1 MMAAMAEA
9 FPDRRPSDAFIVGW
23 NAATAMR
30 EVLEVAIGRG
40 DLSRA
45 AIIEAA
51 NSIEQITFGD
61 SAPDQSYV
69 GLPDEFVNR
78 QSAIFKPSL
87 EAYEAAGGVD
97 QTLTQP
103 GATTG
108 SLVVQEFA
116 ASEAASDFRLSSPC
130 YADG

>member
-1 MMAAMAEA
+1 
-9 FPDRRPSDAFIVGW
+9 
-23 NAATAMR
+23 
-30 EVLEVAIGRG
+30 VLEVAIGRG

-97 QTLTQP
+97 QTLTQQ